1 VKLILASLIGGA
13 LIFGTVLARADDKP
27 PAIDLSEFATGV
39 AILVPSKHAVSN
51 ATIVNGV
58 VRVTSKSTAEAS
70 VLVARHFYPFDNGKC
85 SASTTT
91 KRPCVGGMIG
101 LGLGSSAAGSNQL
114 INFIGAGLTVGSP
127 STDNTTT
134 AWQFGI
140 GIGRRFNY
148 QVLGDG
154 FVENAA
160 PPVGET
166 QVRYK
171 TIDVNAPFAFFTV
184 HW

>member
-1 VKLILASLIGGA
+1 MKPIQSLLIGTA
-13 LIFGTVLARADDKP
+13 LLLSAFAAAADDNT
-27 PAIDLSEFATGV
+27 PALDLSEFATGV
-39 AILVPSKHAVSN
+39 AVLVPSKHSVSN

-85 SASTTT
+85 SANG
-91 KRPCVGGMIG
+91 KRACVGGMIG

-127 STDNTTT
+127 STADSKT
-134 AWQFGI
+134 AWQFGV

-160 PPVGET
+160 PPAGET